1 MNFSENIPLLFL
13 LIFSASLFF
22 SALINNILLN
32 FSKNLGTRQNSG
44 VQIRWNPT
52 SKPAL
57 GGISFYVVFLI
68 SFIGIQFI
76 LGRTTIYL
84 SDKKTFGILASISIA
99 FIMGLADDAYDTKPL
114 LKFLT
119 QFLCALILLIS
130 GTRLECFESEFLN
143 YALTI
148 VWVVGMMNS
157 INMLDNMDGIT
168 TIVSMVALGFVSGL
182 NILQGAAFSP
192 LPILSV
198 SMVGTLCGFL
208 IYNWH
213 PSKMFMGDTGSQFLG
228 VFLAIIGIE
237 YCWNIKPFAEDLFP
251 VAYATKSILV
261 IASVFVIPIS
271 DTVTVVINRAGR
283 GKSPFV
289 GGKDH
294 TTHHLFFKG
303 VTEKRVAV
311 LYFMLSCI
319 GCFLAY
325 QIIADKS
332 WSMNKFLLYATYP
345 AVVFLA
351 LFSVTHIRV
360 KRK

>member
-1 MNFSENIPLLFL
+1 MPFSENIPLLFL
-13 LIFSASLFF
+13 LIFSGSLFF

-32 FSKNLGTRQNSG
+32 FSKNLGTRQSSG

-68 SFIGIQFI
+68 SFICIQFI
-76 LGRTTIYL
+76 LGQTAAYL

-119 QFLCALILLIS
+119 QFLCALILLIT
-130 GTRLECFESEFLN
+130 GTRVQCFESEFLN
-143 YALTI
+143 YSLTI

-168 TIVSMVALGFVSGL
+168 TVVSIMVFGFVSAL
-182 NILQGAAFSP
+182 NIMQGHAFSP
-192 LPILSV
+192 LPILAMA
-198 SMVGTLCGFL
+198 MVGTLCGFL

-228 VFLAIIGIE
+228 VFLAIMGIQ
-237 YCWNIKPFAEDLFP
+237 YCWNIQPFAKDLFP
-251 VAYATKSILV
+251 ITYASKGILV

-271 DTVTVVINRAGR
+271 DTATVVINRMSK

-294 TTHHLFFKG
+294 TTHHLFFNG
-303 VTEKRVAV
+303 VTEKRVAL
-311 LYFMLSCI
+311 LYFMLSGI
-319 GCFLAY
+319 GCLLSY
-325 QIIADKS
+325 YVIVEKP
-332 WSMNKFLLYATYP
+332 WSLQKCALYGIYP
-345 AVVFLA
+345 LVVFLC
-351 LFSVTHIRV
+351 LFSVTHF
-360 KRK
+360 KRKKN